1 MLSTGMLFAS
11 LFEKEQ
17 LVQREAIQ
25 LKPYWEKKKTQTTG
39 WAFCQMPMASQD
51 N

>member
-1 MLSTGMLFAS
+1 MLSTGMLLDS

-17 LVQREAIQ
+17 LAQREAIQ
-25 LKPYWEKKKTQTTG
+25 LKPYWGKKKTQTTG
-39 WAFCQMPMASQD
+39 WAFCQTPTASQD